1 MKSDFPLTTRLADTT
16 IRRLFKCAL
25 LEKAL
30 LGTYERVPWRLLL
43 KLMPAHYSY
52 PLGTWR
58 KCLRDGI
65 WFEVDIGTR
74 NGWMLYC
81 HRSAN
86 PLVQQYVR
94 AGDTVF
100 DIGANQGELTLA
112 MACAAM
118 PGGKVFAF
126 EPNPTM
132 FAVLSRNIEL
142 NPALACCA
150 EPLALGAAP
159 GRVEIRQ
166 QDGRNPGTVTVHTDL
181 IPYGGNWVTVNV
193 ARLDD
198 YVRTQALARV
208 DVMKIDVEGY
218 EFEVCKGAEGT
229 LGRWHPRLIM
239 EVADTLLRMH
249 GSSANELIGWLRE
262 RGYAIRDIATDEE
275 IAPGDSLSGCFLNVY
290 CRAKTDGAPEG
301 ASANA

>member
-1 MKSDFPLTTRLADTT
+1 MKNDFPLTTRLADNTV
-16 IRRLFKCAL
+16 RRIFRCAP

-30 LGTYERVPWRLLL
+30 LGTYERIPWRPLL
-43 KLMPAHYSY
+43 KLLPAHYSY

-58 KCLRDGI
+58 KCRRDGI
-65 WFEVDIGTR
+65 WFDVDIGTR

-86 PLVQQYVR
+86 PQVGRYVR
-94 AGDTVF
+94 AGDLVF

-112 MACAAM
+112 MARAAM

-126 EPNPTM
+126 EPSPTM

-142 NPALACCA
+142 NPALSCRA

-166 QDGRNPGTVTVHTDL
+166 QDGRNPGTTTVHTDRV
-181 IPYGGNWVTVNV
+181 PYGGNWVTVEV
-193 ARLDD
+193 ARVDD
-198 YVRTQALARV
+198 YVRTRNVARV

-218 EFEVCKGAEGT
+218 EFEVCKGAEET

-239 EVADTLLRMH
+239 EVADSLLRMH
-249 GSSANELIGWLRE
+249 GSSANELAGWLRD
-262 RGYAIRDIATDEE
+262 RGYAIRDVATDEE
-275 IAPGDSLSGCFLNVY
+275 IAAGDSLDGCFLNVF
-290 CRAKTDGAPEG
+290 CRAETDGSPEG
-301 ASANA
+301 SRANP